1 MKEKIS
7 IIGGAGFLGTKLSE
21 ILKKKDFNFNLYD
34 INDKQ
39 ETIKKIDV
47 ESINSLER
55 LKNSTTIIN
64 LAAVHRDD
72 IKPISKYDDVNVGGA
87 LNICS
92 IAEKYEIK
100 KIIFISSVAIYG
112 NADLNTD
119 ESGEPNFFNH
129 YGRTK
134 YEAELI
140 YKKWQKDDPK
150 NRVLTII
157 RPTVIFG
164 EGNRGHV
171 YNLLNQIYKKKF
183 IMIGKGTNKKSMAY
197 VDNVAEFIIY
207 ALKQNNNNLSIYNYV
222 DKPDFTMNELV
233 LHAKKKLFR
242 SSSIGL
248 RIPLFFGLLGG
259 YLFDFV
265 SLLFRKSLPISSIRV
280 KKFVSDS
287 SFTSRVELSSFKPP
301 FKLKEALDRTLTYEF
316 IEDNSNKKVFYTE

>member
-119 ESGEPNFFNH
+119 ESSEQTF
-129 YGRTK
+129 
-134 YEAELI
+134 
-140 YKKWQKDDPK
+140 
-150 NRVLTII
+150 
-157 RPTVIFG
+157 
-164 EGNRGHV
+164 
-171 YNLLNQIYKKKF
+171 
-183 IMIGKGTNKKSMAY
+183 
-197 VDNVAEFIIY
+197 
-207 ALKQNNNNLSIYNYV
+207 
-222 DKPDFTMNELV
+222 
-233 LHAKKKLFR
+233 
-242 SSSIGL
+242 
-248 RIPLFFGLLGG
+248 
-259 YLFDFV
+259 
-265 SLLFRKSLPISSIRV
+265 
-280 KKFVSDS
+280 
-287 SFTSRVELSSFKPP
+287 
-301 FKLKEALDRTLTYEF
+301 
-316 IEDNSNKKVFYTE
+316 

>member
-1 MKEKIS
+1 MKEEVS
-7 IIGGAGFLGTKLSE
+7 VIGGAGFLGTKLSE

-47 ESINSLER
+47 ESIDSLEK
-55 LKNSTTIIN
+55 LKDSSIIIN

-100 KIIFISSVAIYG
+100 KIVFISSVAIYG

-150 NRVLTII
+150 NRALTII

-164 EGNRGHV
+164 EGNRGNV

-183 IMIGKGTNKKSMAY
+183 IMIGEGTNKKSMAY

-207 ALKQNNNNLSIYNYV
+207 TLKQNNNLSIYNYV

-242 SSSIGL
+242 S
-248 RIPLFFGLLGG
+248 
-259 YLFDFV
+259 
-265 SLLFRKSLPISSIRV
+265 
-280 KKFVSDS
+280 
-287 SFTSRVELSSFKPP
+287 
-301 FKLKEALDRTLTYEF
+301 
-316 IEDNSNKKVFYTE
+316 